1 MIHKLQFRLFMAFV
15 IIVIVAIGT
24 TSIFA
29 SITLRNEVKQYED
42 DIRLI
47 RILRTEYIL
56 ERYYKE
62 NSSWEGIQPLVEQIG
77 ALHGQRI
84 IITDNLNNIVGDS
97 DNELIGQQYD
107 LEWHGKPILLPE
119 MEYLPRMTP
128 SDIGPGPGIFPPG
141 GTIIAGTLYVIPV
154 ESDPFSATNLLKAIN
169 FFLLTGGI
177 LAIVVATFITFI
189 LARRI
194 SQPIRVLTLA
204 VSRLGKGDFS
214 QRVEI
219 KDKSEVG
226 ELANTF
232 NSMADNLERS
242 ETLRRHIVTDVAHEL
257 RTPVSNI
264 RGQLEAI
271 QDKLL
276 KPDAKSIG
284 SLHEETML
292 LSRLI
297 DDLQDLTLVE
307 AGKLNMIKE
316 PEDVKA
322 IILQTVDV
330 MQPRAKSSGLSI
342 NTDISDG
349 LPPCYIDQHR
359 VSQIL
364 KNLVSNA
371 IIHTPRQGQ
380 INISARKL
388 DSRVE
393 ISVADTGEGISQE
406 DMPYIFER
414 FYRAD
419 KSRTRVTGGTGLGL
433 TITKR
438 LVEAHG
444 GEIKVE
450 SEPGKGSRFYF
461 TIPIA
466 E

>member
-1 MIHKLQFRLFMAFV
+1 MIHKLQFRLFIGFV
-15 IIVIVAIGT
+15 IIIIVAIGT

-29 SITLRNEVKQYED
+29 SITLRNEVQQYED
-42 DIRLI
+42 DIRL
-47 RILRTEYIL
+47 RTEFIL

-97 DNELIGQQYD
+97 ENELIGQQYD
-107 LEWHGKPILLPE
+107 LEWRGKPILLPE
-119 MEYLPRMTP
+119 MEYFPPMAP
-128 SDIGPGPGIFPPG
+128 SEIVPGPGIFPPG

-169 FFLLTGGI
+169 VFLITGGI

-194 SQPIRVLTLA
+194 SQPIRALTLA
-204 VSRLGKGDFS
+204 ANRLGKGDFS
-214 QRVEI
+214 QRVDI

-226 ELANTF
+226 ELADTF

-276 KPDAKSIG
+276 KPDTKSIG

-297 DDLQDLTLVE
+297 DDLQDLTLME
-307 AGKLNMIKE
+307 AGKINIIKE

-330 MQPRAKSSGLSI
+330 MQPRARSSGLSI
-342 NTDISDG
+342 NTDIPDG
-349 LPPCYIDQHR
+349 LPSCYIDQHR

-371 IIHTPRQGQ
+371 IIHTPKHGQ

-388 DSRVE
+388 DSQVE

-406 DMPYIFER
+406 DLPYIFER

-450 SEPGKGSRFYF
+450 SEPGQGSKFYF

>member
-1 MIHKLQFRLFMAFV
+1 MAFV

-29 SITLRNEVKQYED
+29 SITLRNEVQQYED

-56 ERYYKE
+56 ERYYKD
-62 NSSWEGIQPLVEQIG
+62 NYSWEGIQPLVEQIG

-84 IITDNLNNIVGDS
+84 IITDNTNNIVGDS
-97 DNELIGQQYD
+97 ENELIGQQYD
-107 LEWHGKPILLPE
+107 MEWRGKPILLPE
-119 MEYLPRMTP
+119 MEYFPPMAP
-128 SDIGPGPGIFPPG
+128 SDIGPVPGLFPPG

-169 FFLLTGGI
+169 VFLVTGGI

-276 KPDAKSIG
+276 KPDTKVVG

-297 DDLQDLTLVE
+297 DDLQDLTLIE
-307 AGKLNMIKE
+307 AGKLNMIKQ

-342 NTDISDG
+342 NTDIPDG
-349 LPPCYIDQHR
+349 LPACYVDQHR

-371 IIHTPRQGQ
+371 IIHTPKHGK
-380 INISARKL
+380 INISVRKL
-388 DSRVE
+388 DNQVE

-406 DMPYIFER
+406 DLPYIFER

-450 SEPGKGSRFYF
+450 SEPGKGSKFYF
-461 TIPIA
+461 TVPVA

>member
-1 MIHKLQFRLFMAFV
+1 MIHKLQFRLFLAFV
-15 IIVIVAIGT
+15 IIVVVAIGT

-29 SITLRNEVKQYED
+29 SITLRNEVQQYED
-42 DIRLI
+42 DIKLI

-97 DNELIGQQYD
+97 ENELIGQQYD
-107 LEWHGKPILLPE
+107 LEYHGKPILLPE
-119 MEYLPRMTP
+119 MEYFPRMAP
-128 SDIGPGPGIFPPG
+128 SDIGPGPGIFPPAG
-141 GTIIAGTLYVIPV
+141 IITAGTLYVIPI

-177 LAIVVATFITFI
+177 LAIVVATFITYI

-219 KDKSEVG
+219 NDKSEVG
-226 ELANTF
+226 ELAQTF
-232 NSMADNLERS
+232 NSMADNLEKS

-297 DDLQDLTLVE
+297 DDLQDLTLME
-307 AGKLNMIKE
+307 AGKINIRKE

-342 NTDISDG
+342 YTDIPDG
-349 LPPCYIDQHR
+349 LPLCYVDQHR

-371 IIHTPRQGQ
+371 IIHTPRQGR
-380 INISARKL
+380 INISAKKL
-388 DSRVE
+388 DSQVE

-406 DMPYIFER
+406 DLPYIFER

-433 TITKR
+433 TIARR